1 MIKVTGFENQKVAI
15 LGLGRTG
22 SSAALALKSGNAQ
35 VFSWD
40 DKIDARLQAET
51 HGVPIFDLAALE
63 WDQISVLLLSPG
75 IAASHPYAVK
85 ASQAGVPIICD
96 IELLVR
102 THQGSNFIGVTGTNG
117 KSTTTWLIFH
127 LLKASNH
134 QVEVGGNIGKA
145 ALDLKALGKNETY
158 VLELSS
164 YQLERIF
171 TPFLKTVVLLNITP
185 DHLERHGDMSGYVR
199 AKKRI
204 FELQRGGQNVVIGVD
219 DEECLSLYHKLLEK
233 KTHVIV
239 PVSIKTRVPKGVYV
253 LDGILI
259 DDREGKAERILNLK
273 TLHALPGS
281 HNWQN
286 IAAAYATVC
295 FEGVSK
301 EQFIEALQTFQNL
314 PHRLQEVAVID
325 GIHFINDSKATNS
338 DATAKA
344 LACYNEDI
352 FWILGGRAKDNG
364 LDGLEQYFPRIQQAF
379 LIGEAESQ
387 FAKLLDGKVSYLRCH
402 NLSTAVQEAYFK
414 AVSYEKRPVYI
425 LLSPACA
432 SWDQFKDFEHR
443 GEVFKAL
450 VSRLP
455 RKLSIS

>member
-1 MIKVTGFENQKVAI
+1 MIKVTGFENQKIAI

-22 SSAALALKSGNAQ
+22 ISSALALKSGNVQ
-35 VFSWD
+35 VFAWD
-40 DKIDARLQAET
+40 DNVGSRLQAEA
-51 HGVPIFDLAALE
+51 HGVPIFDLTALE
-63 WDQISVLLLSPG
+63 WDQVSALILSPG

-85 ASQAGVPIICD
+85 AHQAGVPIICD
-96 IELLVR
+96 IELLAC
-102 THQGSNFIGVTGTNG
+102 TLKESNFIGITGTNG
-117 KSTTTWLIFH
+117 KSTTTWLISH
-127 LLKASNH
+127 LLKASSH

-145 ALDLKALGKNETY
+145 ALDLQALGPNETY

-164 YQLERIF
+164 YQLERVS
-171 TPFLKTVVLLNITP
+171 TPFLKTAVLLNITP
-185 DHLERHGDMSGYVR
+185 DHLDRHGDMVGYVK
-199 AKKRI
+199 AKEQI
-204 FELQRGGQNVVIGVD
+204 FKLQRGPQNVVIGID
-219 DEECLSLYHKLLEK
+219 DEECLNLYHKLLQE
-233 KTHVIV
+233 KTHMVV
-239 PVSIKTRVPKGVYV
+239 PISVKTQVQKGVYV
-253 LDGILI
+253 LDGVLI

-273 TLHALPGS
+273 TFHALPGS

-295 FEGVSK
+295 FEEVSK
-301 EQFIEALQTFQNL
+301 EQFVKGLQTFQNL

-325 GIHFINDSKATNS
+325 GVHFINDSKATNS
-338 DATAKA
+338 DAAAKA
-344 LACYNEDI
+344 LACYDENI
-352 FWILGGRAKDNG
+352 FWILGGRVKDNG

-402 NLSTAVQEAYFK
+402 DLSKAVQEAYCK
-414 AVSYEKRPVYI
+414 AISCKKRPAYV

-443 GEVFKAL
+443 GEVFKDL

-455 RKLSIS
+455 RKLNVS